1 MIIGKRYITK
11 EEKTERL
18 NKLRGYSF
26 LSLSESSQKVK
37 DSGIFIHNALIV
49 AKAVSSYVLAEAR
62 ATYYRFTKRHLKAA
76 EILLDSMT
84 YTSKLGT
91 QLIKKPVSK

>member
-1 MIIGKRYITK
+1 MIIGKHYITQ

-18 NKLRGYSF
+18 EKLRGYSF
-26 LSLSESSQKVK
+26 LSLPESSQRVK
-37 DSGIFIHNALIV
+37 DFGVFIHNALIV
-49 AKAVSSYVLAEAR
+49 LKAVSSYVWAEVR

-76 EILLDSMT
+76 EILLDSMA